1 MISGYWEQIIV
12 FMGINSIL
20 ALGFYITF
28 STGQMSMC
36 HGALMG
42 IGAYTSGFFS
52 LYAGIPFYLNLI
64 ISSLCSALV
73 GLIVSYPT
81 LHLKHF
87 YLAVATLG
95 FGQIMVVIATAT
107 PALGGALGLTNIPY
121 KTSIL
126 NVYVTL
132 AVISLFFFNLY
143 KSRFWIACNAIK
155 DDEMAASASGINTAL
170 YKAITFAIGGFI
182 TGVGGVYEIH
192 YISSTLPHGYD
203 IWKSVEIFLFPLI
216 GGTEIFIG
224 SIFGG
229 FLLTLLPEVLRSVF
243 RERMVI
249 YGIILILIMIFR
261 PQGLLDRQMMERLIP
276 HLRRKNLNWTRKERG
291 R

>member
-36 HGALMG
+36 HGAFMG
-42 IGAYTSGFFS
+42 IGAYTSGFLS
-52 LYAGIPFYLNLI
+52 LYTQIPFYLNLI
-64 ISSLCSALV
+64 ISSACAALV
-73 GLIVSYPT
+73 GALVSYPT

-95 FGQIMVVIATAT
+95 FGQIMVVIATAS
-107 PALGGALGLTNIPY
+107 PALGGALGLSNIPY
-121 KTSIL
+121 KTTIL
-126 NVYVTL
+126 NVYLTL
-132 AVISLFFFNLY
+132 GIICLFFFNLY

-155 DDEMAASASGINTAL
+155 DDEMAASAAGINAAQ
-170 YKAITFAIGGFI
+170 YKALTFAIGGFI
-182 TGVGGVYEIH
+182 AGIGGVYEIH

-203 IWKSVEIFLFPLI
+203 IWKSIEIFLLTLI

-229 FLLTLLPEVLRSVF
+229 FLLTLLPEVLRSIL
-243 RERMVI
+243 RERMII

-261 PQGLLDRQMMERLIP
+261 PQGLLDRRQIERIIP
-276 HLRRKNLNWTRKERG
+276 YFSRKNSNFLKK
-291 R
+291 